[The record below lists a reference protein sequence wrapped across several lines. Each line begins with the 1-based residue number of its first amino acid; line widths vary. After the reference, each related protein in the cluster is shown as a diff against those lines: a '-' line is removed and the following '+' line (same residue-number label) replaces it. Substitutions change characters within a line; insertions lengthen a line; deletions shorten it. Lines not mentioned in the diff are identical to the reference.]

1 MQFFDPCSSLRRR
14 HRLAVAASVG
24 VVGLLSAGSA
34 SAAVRYASPASSSAS
49 AACAQ
54 ATPCPLASAITS
66 ATPGD
71 EIVINPGAYTIST
84 PLVTPNPV
92 AIHGAASQPAPV
104 LTVAGSMVKDGLN
117 VGSGSFITHVEFVNL
132 AATVDSLDLSGAVG
146 DDLVVRDQ
154 GPTASGGNHPPAA
167 VDLLAAPGT
176 VLRNS
181 SVYVSAPGKS
191 GLLVRPAKS
200 LSANDGASIANVTVV
215 AAAGTAGTTGV
226 QSTLTAS
233 TATLTNVIARGVVN
247 DLLGATQAGLVV
259 DHSNFR
265 PSASLGYTD
274 AGANQSAE
282 PAFVDRAAG
291 NLREAAGS
299 PTIDAGAPAGAGTLD
314 PDGNP
319 RTLGAATDIGAF
331 EYVPPAPPAG
341 PAGPGGT
348 ATPGAGTTPVT
359 QPSDAGASTAATG
372 SLAGTTSEAA
382 APGAAAVLTA
392 SSGPVL
398 PPALPPHGLV
408 PMLGRSLVVT
418 ATGGAVR
425 IKPLG
430 ARSFVVLAGAA
441 VLPLGS
447 LIDSRRGRLTVTTA
461 LDTRGHVQS
470 ATMSHGMFTIVQ
482 PAGAGGM
489 AEIQLRGGSFSGCP
503 RRRPTRS
510 TTASTAKAKPSKV
523 IRQVWASDH
532 HGKFRTRGRDS
543 VATVRGTR
551 WITQD
556 RCDGTVT
563 KVLSGAVRVQ
573 PKGAKGTVLV
583 KAGHRYLSVRRPAGP
598 AGRL

>member
-1 MQFFDPCSSLRRR
+1 MTLFGSCPSLRRR
-14 HRLAVAASVG
+14 HRLALAASVG
-24 VVGLLSAGSA
+24 VVGLVGAGPA
-34 SAAVRYASPASSSAS
+34 SAAVRYADPASTSINAV
-49 AACAQ
+49 CAQ
-54 ATPCPLASAITS
+54 STPCTLASAITS

-71 EIVINPGAYTIST
+71 EIVINPGSYTIST
-84 PLVTPNPV
+84 PLVSPNPV
-92 AIHGAASQPAPV
+92 AIHGASGQPAPV
-104 LTVAGSMVKDGLN
+104 LTVAASMVKDGLN
-117 VGSGSFITHVEFVNL
+117 VGSGSSITHVEFVNL
-132 AATVDSLDLSGAVG
+132 AATVDAIDLSGAVG

-154 GPTASGGNHPPAA
+154 GPTASVGGHPPAA
-167 VDLLAAPGT
+167 VDVLAAPGT

-191 GLLVRPAKS
+191 GLLVRPAKA
-200 LSANDGASIANVTVV
+200 LSANDGASIANVTVI

-247 DLLGATQAGLVV
+247 DLLGTTPAGLVV

-265 PSASLGYTD
+265 PSASSVYTD

-341 PAGPGGT
+341 PAGSGGT
-348 ATPGAGTTPVT
+348 ATPGAGTTPGT
-359 QPSDAGASTAATG
+359 QPSDAGASTTTTG
-372 SLAGTTSEAA
+372 SLA
-382 APGAAAVLTA
+382 PGAAVVLT
-392 SSGPVL
+392 SPSGPGL

-408 PMLGRSLVVT
+408 PVFERSLVVT
-418 ATGGAVR
+418 PTGGAVR

-430 ARSFVVLAGAA
+430 ARSFVVLAGPR

-482 PAGAGGM
+482 PAGADGV

-503 RRRPTRS
+503 GRRPTRS
-510 TTASTAKAKPSKV
+510 TTASTAKARPSKV
-523 IRQVWASDH
+523 IRQLWASDH

-573 PKGAKGTVLV
+573 PKGAKESVLV
-583 KAGHRYLSVRRPAGP
+583 KAGHRYLSVRRTPRRAV
-598 AGRL
+598 